1 VRISR
6 RKTQKHVAAGVPA
19 PGRAALVLALAALAV
34 SGLLPAG
41 PLSGTS
47 PAAAQQPGVVDAEAR
62 HIYMELM
69 SPFCPGLSLA
79 ACQSSKAAD
88 LREEIRERLAAGE
101 SKTEIID
108 SIVERY
114 GEGVLATPPNKGF
127 GRFAWLAPIGVGLFG
142 LFLVVILL
150 RYFARARARRPEELP
165 ELDPAMRERIE
176 REIHSGTDP

>member
-1 VRISR
+1 MRQWVTVGEEAGVSVSIHSR
-6 RKTQKHVAAGVPA
+6 RSKRGT
-19 PGRAALVLALAALAV
+19 ALGALAV
-34 SGLLPAG
+34 ML
-41 PLSGTS
+41 
-47 PAAAQQPGVVDAEAR
+47 AAAVVALPTPTTAQQSGVVDDEAR

-101 SKTEIID
+101 SKTVIID

-114 GEGVLATPPNKGF
+114 GDAVLATPPNRGF

-150 RYFARARARRPEELP
+150 RYFARARAHRSTEAPEI
-165 ELDPAMRERIE
+165 DPAIRARIE
-176 REIHSGTDP
+176 REVESGTDP

>member
-1 VRISR
+1 MRFSG
-6 RKTQKHVAAGVPA
+6 RKIQREAT
-19 PGRAALVLALAALAV
+19 LIALAV
-34 SGLLPAG
+34 VLAGVLVMLVAPA
-41 PLSGTS
+41 S
-47 PAAAQQPGVVDAEAR
+47 AQQPGVVDAEAR

-79 ACQSSKAAD
+79 ACQSSKAGE

-114 GEGVLATPPNKGF
+114 GEAVLAAPPNKGV
-127 GRFAWLAPIGVGLFG
+127 GRLAWLAPIGMGLFG

-150 RYFARARARRPEELP
+150 RYFARARTQRPAQAP
-165 ELDPAMRERIE
+165 EIDPAMRERIE
-176 REIHSGTDP
+176 REIESGTNP

>member
-1 VRISR
+1 MMKSALIVL
-6 RKTQKHVAAGVPA
+6 VAILLA
-19 PGRAALVLALAALAV
+19 PAV
-34 SGLLPAG
+34 SGVVLP
-41 PLSGTS
+41 P
-47 PAAAQQPGVVDAEAR
+47 PAAAQQTGVVDAEAR

-101 SKTEIID
+101 TKTVIID

-114 GEGVLATPPNKGF
+114 GEAVLATPPNKGV
-127 GRFAWLAPIGVGLFG
+127 GRLAWLAPIGMGLFG

-150 RYFARARARRPEELP
+150 RYFARARAKRSGSAPEI
-165 ELDPAMRERIE
+165 DPAMRERIE
-176 REIHSGTDP
+176 REIASGTDP